1 MNTLATP
8 LLTRSHSNNP
18 QVATPRLK
26 TNLWWLSRD
35 VMCRRDSLGSV
46 QEDTEKRSGSLE
58 VHLSLPSKQEEE
70 KWQIDARRLV
80 VKWVECDA

>member
-1 MNTLATP
+1 
-8 LLTRSHSNNP
+8 
-18 QVATPRLK
+18 
-26 TNLWWLSRD
+26 
-35 VMCRRDSLGSV
+35 MCRRDSLGSV

-80 VKWVECDA
+80 VKWVECDAQSFSTPTKEQPEKEKDVTGVDIEKKKTKKRSRE